1 MFCCKGMRLANFM
14 IENGCKL
21 VRIDT
26 NRIMKGFLVFI
37 FEEDEHVSESLR
49 KWREVKDTYQKVPH
63 ENEAKN
69 EEVVALDSLEPDEI
83 VVEEGKV
90 EA

>member
-49 KWREVKDTYQKVPH
+49 KWREVKDTYQKVPY
-63 ENEAKN
+63 ENEMKDEA
-69 EEVVALDSLEPDEI
+69 VVALDNLESDKI
-83 VVEEGKV
+83 VENDKV
-90 EA
+90 DA

>member
-63 ENEAKN
+63 ENEMKDK
-69 EEVVALDSLEPDEI
+69 VVATLDDLESNKIIEDD
-83 VVEEGKV
+83 KV

>member
-14 IENGCKL
+14 IKNGCKL

-37 FEEDEHVSESLR
+37 FEEDEHISESLR
-49 KWREVKDTYQKVPH
+49 KWREVKDTYQKIPY
-63 ENEAKN
+63 ENEMKDEA
-69 EEVVALDSLEPDEI
+69 VVTPDDLESNKIIEDD
-83 VVEEGKV
+83 KV
-90 EA
+90 GA